1 MNTKK
6 EEYLPSYASLLTS
19 PTTVISLDRQPLPW
33 FSSEVRRGDDP
44 RVQWLDLSELHED
57 SSTLG
62 EGQKTEDKLP
72 QSSRSSVTQ
81 MSDSRSEGER
91 SEGERSEG
99 ERSAEGPRD
108 HKSEGEAVA
117 GHYLD
122 HIETVQQRDQGQ
134 NKTKSR
140 RSRKRPKQ
148 SKGSQRG
155 SSSPAKETMKQEN
168 HSSSQNTPASTSSS
182 SNTPQDSRGHGKSK
196 RRRGRRSKPNT
207 NQS

>member
-1 MNTKK
+1 MSTQK
-6 EEYLPSYASLLTS
+6 EEYLQSYASLLTS

-72 QSSRSSVTQ
+72 ESSRSSVTQ

-108 HKSEGEAVA
+108 HKSEEEAVA

-122 HIETVQQRDQGQ
+122 HIETVQQRDKGQ

-155 SSSPAKETMKQEN
+155 SSPPAKETIKQES
-168 HSSSQNTPASTSSS
+168 HSSSQNTPTSTSSTS
-182 SNTPQDSRGHGKSK
+182 DTPQDSRGHGKSK
-196 RRRGRRSKPNT
+196 RRRGRRNKPDT